1 MSKQLLQQMQ
11 QRTAGVAVVP
21 SAVRGPESKGV
32 LPASREFLAKMDLSS
47 FGTDDRGKFNRV
59 LNRQTRALTAA
70 LPARERHF
78 GLARKVLNLFLRE
91 CLYNAYLRQAYGL
104 ERAETFLELPLDS
117 FTARGVRVRSPK
129 ASIPKWL
136 GVRGVTAEAS
146 KAYQTRAEELAAE
159 EGFARVH
166 LDLYYWTER
175 D

>member
-1 MSKQLLQQMQ
+1 MSKGLLQQMQ

-32 LPASREFLAKMDLSS
+32 LPKARAFLTQMNLSA
-47 FGTDDRGKFNRV
+47 FGTDDRGKFNRE
-59 LNRQTRALTAA
+59 LNRQTKALTAA
-70 LPARERHF
+70 LPVKERHF

-91 CLYNAYLRQAYGL
+91 CLYNTYLTQEYDL
-104 ERAETFLELPLDS
+104 HRAEMHLELPLDS
-117 FTARGVRVRSPK
+117 FTAKGVRSRSPEDVV
-129 ASIPKWL
+129 PRWL
-136 GVRGVTAEAS
+136 GVRMLTEEAS
-146 KAYQTRAEELAAE
+146 KAYQARADELAAE